1 MNRLGANTSAHPLV
15 PRIEGRIQ
23 VIRGLRVMKP
33 AAKATAKAKSPIFEA
48 VYETASDLHAL
59 GFIDQRKMRKFDVLC
74 QEPIVDYDSKK
85 IRALRDRFKLSQ
97 AVLASVLNTSLSTIR
112 QWEIGDKH
120 PSGPSQKLL
129 NLLERK
135 GLEALI

>member
-1 MNRLGANTSAHPLV
+1 MTTKTKPVVKTSA
-15 PRIEGRIQ
+15 
-23 VIRGLRVMKP
+23 K
-33 AAKATAKAKSPIFEA
+33 TKSPIFEA
-48 VYETASDLHAL
+48 VYETASDLHAM
-59 GFIDQRKMRKFDVLC
+59 GFIDRRKMRKFDLLC
-74 QEPIVDYDSKK
+74 QAPIPDYDSEK

-97 AVLASVLNTSLSTIR
+97 AVLASVLNTSLSTVR

>member
-1 MNRLGANTSAHPLV
+1 MTSNTRP
-15 PRIEGRIQ
+15 
-23 VIRGLRVMKP
+23 M
-33 AAKATAKAKSPIFEA
+33 AKSKSPILEA
-48 VYETASDLHAL
+48 VHETAADLHAL
-59 GFIDQRKMRKFDVLC
+59 GFIDQRKMRKFDLLC
-74 QEPIVDYDSKK
+74 QSPMADYDSKK
-85 IRALRDRFKLSQ
+85 IRALRERFNLSQ
-97 AVLASVLNTSLSTIR
+97 AVLAAVLNTSLSTVR